1 MKQRR
6 TPREHPLLV
15 KAFRAYL
22 QFVNSG
28 LYYRKE
34 HVIGIENVPE
44 NGTPVV
50 IVSNHQNCL
59 NDPLCVCL
67 KLTDRRMNFLAR
79 ANVFKNPVFN
89 KLLRAMGLLP
99 AYRMGYEG
107 LSAVH
112 KNQET
117 FEDAGKSLHDGETV
131 MLYPEAGHQ
140 DKRWLGTFK
149 LGYLRIAFAAAEKM
163 GFEQDIMILPSC
175 NHYSNYFHAR
185 TDMVIKFGRP
195 ISLKPY
201 YERYK
206 EAPRETMVEI
216 NKIVREKIKEMML
229 HIDDIENYDAIDFLR
244 ENGYGKMYARAHGYK
259 FNFLPSRLLSD
270 QSLVNDLQK
279 ASNEHPEEMHKVYAD
294 TMELAKGID
303 ELNIRDWLFERNPGF
318 EALLLRG
325 LGLAGLFPLY
335 AISIIPT
342 GLLFLI
348 PRIFLKKM
356 IKDQMFVST
365 FNVAVSAL
373 VSVPICMIIPA
384 ILLGGFAGI
393 WWGLG
398 YAVAFPFMFILAWN
412 YMRLFRKFLGTWNF
426 TRRKNR
432 RKVASLRSLRR
443 DIFKRIDSLLA
454 VSDLLTPAR
463 K

>member
-1 MKQRR
+1 MKER
-6 TPREHPLLV
+6 TPREHPLLL
-15 KAFRAYL
+15 KAFRTYL

-28 LYYRKE
+28 LYFRKE
-34 HVIGIENVPE
+34 HVIGLENVPA
-44 NGTPVV
+44 NGTPVI
-50 IVSNHQNCL
+50 IVANHQNCL

-89 KLLRAMGLLP
+89 KILRAMGLLP
-99 AYRMGYEG
+99 AYRMGHEG
-107 LSAVH
+107 LSAVN
-112 KNQET
+112 KNFET
-117 FEDAGKSLHDGETV
+117 FEDAGNSLRDGETV

-163 GFEQDIMILPSC
+163 NFEQDIMILPSC

-185 TDMVIKFGRP
+185 TDMVIKFGKP

-201 YERYK
+201 YEKYR

-216 NKIVREKIKEMML
+216 NKMVREEIKDMML
-229 HIDDIENYDAIDFLR
+229 HIEDVENYDAIDFLR
-244 ENGYGKMYARAHGYK
+244 ENGYGKKYAKTHGYK
-259 FNFLPSRLLSD
+259 VNYLPSRLLSD

-279 ASNEHPEEMHKVYAD
+279 ASEKYPEEMKQVYSD
-294 TMELAKGID
+294 TLKLAKGIE
-303 ELNIRDWLFERNPGF
+303 ELQVRDWLFERYPGV
-318 EALLLRG
+318 EALALRG
-325 LGLAGLFPLY
+325 LGLVTLFPLFLV
-335 AISIIPT
+335 SIIPT

-348 PRIFLKKM
+348 PRIFIKKM

-373 VSVPICMIIPA
+373 VSIPICLFIPV
-384 ILLGGFAGI
+384 IVLWCMLGF

-398 YAVAFPFMFILAWN
+398 YAIAFPLMFILAWN
-412 YMRLFRKFLGTWNF
+412 YIRLSKKFAGTWNF

-432 RKVASLRSLRR
+432 RKVAGLRSLRK
-443 DIFKRIDSLLA
+443 DIFSRID
-454 VSDLLTPAR
+454 
-463 K
+463 KMI